1 MKDQEFITLLLASKE
16 WTSFEC
22 KRANIQPRKLLET
35 IVAFANSNGG
45 LIVLGLEDPDKAP
58 VDKRIYG
65 TSENQNNISEVLKLI
80 DKEIDP
86 NILNYKF
93 SEIDVINILEI
104 ADKLAIIQIEKS
116 NDIHSLKNGD
126 TYIRKGAQN
135 IKIGSSEIIR
145 LKYEKGTL
153 KYEDELTQIFTL
165 EDIDKTLL
173 NEYKRDLDG
182 ERVDDWQ
189 FLKDNGLADKKD
201 GKYYLNKAGILLFGN
216 NPSVLLKTKCGIK
229 ITRYYGIKPSYGE
242 ESNFAHRPFTIE
254 GPLIYQIKKAYDYF
268 KNLVR
273 NSPPKL
279 KASSFIPSFLIPTS
293 VYQEAITNA
302 VIHRNYSVQNDIQVI
317 FFDDRIEIE
326 SPGTYPGQ
334 ITINNIR
341 KERYA
346 RNPMIL
352 RTLNRFNNPPN
363 LDIGEG
369 VDRMFK
375 LMNENNL
382 YEPLYFPPTVV
393 PNNVLLY
400 LLNLQKINYWDSVNK
415 FLIDHLTINNKQAKI
430 VTGISD
436 TLKMSRLLKT
446 WVDKRLLEMKDSGYK
461 GSTYYCKPGTN
472 IISVSLSKS

>member
-1 MKDQEFITLLLASKE
+1 
-16 WTSFEC
+16 
-22 KRANIQPRKLLET
+22 
-35 IVAFANSNGG
+35 
-45 LIVLGLEDPDKAP
+45 
-58 VDKRIYG
+58 
-65 TSENQNNISEVLKLI
+65 
-80 DKEIDP
+80 
-86 NILNYKF
+86 
-93 SEIDVINILEI
+93 
-104 ADKLAIIQIEKS
+104 
-116 NDIHSLKNGD
+116 
-126 TYIRKGAQN
+126 
-135 IKIGSSEIIR
+135 
-145 LKYEKGTL
+145 
-153 KYEDELTQIFTL
+153 
-165 EDIDKTLL
+165 
-173 NEYKRDLDG
+173 
-182 ERVDDWQ
+182 
-189 FLKDNGLADKKD
+189 
-201 GKYYLNKAGILLFGN
+201 LLFGN

-229 ITRYYGIKPSYGE
+229 ITRYCGIKPSYGE